1 MGNPPDAN
9 LPAFALD
16 TLDTWS
22 VRHHLHESVS
32 QRALS
37 LSLFLPTL
45 LPPILF
51 LSHVRQNRR
60 PRLAH
65 EYARHANSPP
75 TQSLFSFLSEGT
87 GHRDV
92 SRCGCAPT
100 CCRSRDREAARGRVG
115 SFRTAPIGIPS
126 RAETDARIRMRTQI
140 HLFGEGKV
148 CQSDTYKVDPQTGIA
163 RLQRFKWGM
172 CVTSF

>member
-115 SFRTAPIGIPS
+115 AWVRFVPRQSAFPLALKRTRGSAC
-126 RAETDARIRMRTQI
+126 ARR
-140 HLFGEGKV
+140 
-148 CQSDTYKVDPQTGIA
+148 Y
-163 RLQRFKWGM
+163 
-172 CVTSF
+172 TSLGRVKSVSPTHTR